1 MRARF
6 SPPVTSC
13 FVNGCD
19 HLRVNDIA
27 IFECL
32 IQRQFSDCATQR
44 GLRQLGDS
52 DDVMALAIAGQYGVS
67 DLSVQNAINLK
78 LGVIPGD
85 TDLAG
90 NTQWHLFV

>member
-19 HLRVNDIA
+19 HLRANDVA

-32 IQRQFSDCATQR
+32 ISDYATQR